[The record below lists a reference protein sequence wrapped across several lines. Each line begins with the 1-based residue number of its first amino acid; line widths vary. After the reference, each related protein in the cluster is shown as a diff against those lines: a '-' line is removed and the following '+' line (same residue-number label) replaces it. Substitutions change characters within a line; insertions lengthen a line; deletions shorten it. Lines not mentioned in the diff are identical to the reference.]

1 MENVLGLSDDEFLK
15 KNPEELSATEDS
27 QESTDTVT
35 TEGDIADDTI
45 SNESDNATGDNQE
58 IVEEDTPEEELDT
71 LPEDAQPEDTQVNTQ
86 PFSEDADSESIDA
99 NSNEEDTDTPE
110 DTPQETDSF
119 NYENAYNQITAPFKA
134 NGATMQ
140 VKSPEDIVRLMQMG
154 AGAQKQMAKLKPNLK
169 LIKMLE
175 NNNLLDE
182 RRLNNL
188 IDLSKN
194 DSKAIAKLVKDSGV
208 DPEEIDIENANTYQ
222 PNNYTVTDSE
232 YELDQILDSIKHTET
247 FDKTIDVLTSEWDD
261 KSKTFVS
268 ENPNV
273 IKVINDHMLN
283 GVYDKVNAVM
293 QQEKALGKLSGVTD
307 VDAYKQIIDML
318 ADNGELVD
326 GNQQEPVQSNVANN
340 VTDIG
345 DANSVKR
352 KQNRKAAA
360 PTKQTNT
367 GNKSKQDVNYL
378 TLSDDE
384 FMAKYAEL

>member
-1 MENVLGLSDDEFLK
+1 MDNVLGLSDDEFLK
-15 KNPEELSATEDS
+15 KNQEELSETEDS

-58 IVEEDTPEEELDT
+58 IVEEDTPEKELDT
-71 LPEDAQPEDTQVNTQ
+71 LPEDTQADAQPFTEDTN
-86 PFSEDADSESIDA
+86 SESIDA
-99 NSNEEDTDTPE
+99 DSNKKDTDTPE
-110 DTPQETDSF
+110 DTPQETDTF
-119 NYENAYNQITAPFKA
+119 NYENAYNQVTAPFKA

-208 DPEEIDIENANTYQ
+208 DPDDIDIENASTYQ

-232 YELDQILDSIKHTET
+232 YELDQVLDSIKHTDT
-247 FDKTIDVLTSEWDD
+247 FDKTIDLLTSEWDD

-283 GVYDKVNAVM
+283 GVYDKVNAIM
-293 QQEKALGKLSGVTD
+293 QQDKALGKLSGVSD

-318 ADNGELVD
+318 AKNGELID
-326 GNQQEPVQSNVANN
+326 GNQQEPVQSNV
-340 VTDIG
+340 TDIG
-345 DANSVKR
+345 DAGSVKR

-367 GNKSKQDVNYL
+367 SNNSKQDVSYL

-384 FMAKYAEL
+384 FMAKYA

>member
-1 MENVLGLSDDEFLK
+1 MDNVLGLSDDEFLK
-15 KNPEELSATEDS
+15 QNQGELSATEDS

-35 TEGDIADDTI
+35 PEGDIADDTI
-45 SNESDNATGDNQE
+45 SDESNNATGDNQE
-58 IVEEDTPEEELDT
+58 IVEEDTSKEELDT
-71 LPEDAQPEDTQVNTQ
+71 LPEDTQADAQPFVEDTN
-86 PFSEDADSESIDA
+86 SESIDA
-99 NSNEEDTDTPE
+99 DSNEKDTDTPE
-110 DTPQETDSF
+110 DTPQETDTF
-119 NYENAYNQITAPFKA
+119 NYENAYNQVTAPFKA

-208 DPEEIDIENANTYQ
+208 DPDDIDIENASTYQ

-232 YELDQILDSIKHTET
+232 YELDQVLDSIKHTDT
-247 FDKTIDVLTSEWDD
+247 FDKTIDLLTSEWDD

-273 IKVINDHMLN
+273 IRVINDHMLN
-283 GVYDKVNAVM
+283 GVYDKVNAIM
-293 QQEKALGKLSGVTD
+293 QQDKALGKLSGVSD

-318 ADNGELVD
+318 AKNGELID
-326 GNQQEPVQSNVANN
+326 GDQQAPVQSN

-345 DANSVKR
+345 DVDSVKR

-367 GNKSKQDVNYL
+367 SNNSKQDVSYL

-384 FMAKYAEL
+384 FIAKYA

>member
-1 MENVLGLSDDEFLK
+1 MDNVLGLSDDEFLK
-15 KNPEELSATEDS
+15 KNQEELSATEDS

-71 LPEDAQPEDTQVNTQ
+71 LSEDTQANAQ
-86 PFSEDADSESIDA
+86 PFVEDTNSESVDAD
-99 NSNEEDTDTPE
+99 SNEEDTDTPE
-110 DTPQETDSF
+110 DTPQETDTF
-119 NYENAYNQITAPFKA
+119 DYENAYNQVTAPFKA

-140 VKSPEDIVRLMQMG
+140 VTSPEDIVRLMQMG

-208 DPEEIDIENANTYQ
+208 DPDDIDIENASTYQ

-232 YELDQILDSIKHTET
+232 YELDQVLDSIKHTDT
-247 FDKTIDVLTSEWDD
+247 FDKTIDLLTSEWDD

-293 QQEKALGKLSGVTD
+293 QQDKALGKLSGVSD

-318 ADNGELVD
+318 AKNGELVD
-326 GNQQEPVQSNVANN
+326 GNQQVPVQSN

-345 DANSVKR
+345 DAGSVKR

-367 GNKSKQDVNYL
+367 SNNSKQDVSYL

-384 FMAKYAEL
+384 FMAKYA

>member
-35 TEGDIADDTI
+35 TEGDIANDTI
-45 SNESDNATGDNQE
+45 SDESDNATGDNQE
-58 IVEEDTPEEELDT
+58 IVEEDTPEEELDA
-71 LPEDAQPEDTQVNTQ
+71 LPEDTQPEETQANTQ
-86 PFSEDADSESIDA
+86 PFTEDADSESVDA
-99 NSNEEDTDTPE
+99 DSNEEDTDTPE

-119 NYENAYNQITAPFKA
+119 NYEDAYNQITAPFKA

-273 IKVINDHMLN
+273 IRVINDHMLN

-318 ADNGELVD
+318 AKNGELVD
-326 GNQQEPVQSNVANN
+326 GDQQAPVKSNVTN
-340 VTDIG
+340 IG

-367 GNKSKQDVNYL
+367 SNNSKQDVDFL
-378 TLSDDE
+378 ALSDDE
-384 FMAKYAEL
+384 FIAKYAEI

>member
-1 MENVLGLSDDEFLK
+1 MDNVLGLSDDEFLK
-15 KNPEELSATEDS
+15 KNQEELSETEDS

-35 TEGDIADDTI
+35 TEGDITNDTI

-58 IVEEDTPEEELDT
+58 IIGEDTPEKELNT
-71 LPEDAQPEDTQVNTQ
+71 LPEDTQADAQPFAEDTN
-86 PFSEDADSESIDA
+86 SESVDAD
-99 NSNEEDTDTPE
+99 SNEEDTDTPE
-110 DTPQETDSF
+110 DTSQETDTF
-119 NYENAYNQITAPFKA
+119 NYENAYNQVTAPFKA

-208 DPEEIDIENANTYQ
+208 DPDDIDIENASTYQ

-232 YELDQILDSIKHTET
+232 YELDQVLDSIKHTDT
-247 FDKTIDVLTSEWDD
+247 FDKTIDLLTSEWDD

-293 QQEKALGKLSGVTD
+293 QQDKALGKLSGVSD

-318 ADNGELVD
+318 AKNGELVD
-326 GNQQEPVQSNVANN
+326 GNQQVPVQSN

-345 DANSVKR
+345 DAGSVKR

-367 GNKSKQDVNYL
+367 SNNSKQDVSYL

-384 FMAKYAEL
+384 FMAKYG

>member
-1 MENVLGLSDDEFLK
+1 MDNVLGLSDDEFLK
-15 KNPEELSATEDS
+15 KNQEELSETEDS

-71 LPEDAQPEDTQVNTQ
+71 LSEDTQANAQ
-86 PFSEDADSESIDA
+86 PFVEDTNSESVDAD
-99 NSNEEDTDTPE
+99 SNEEDTDTPE
-110 DTPQETDSF
+110 DTPQETDTF
-119 NYENAYNQITAPFKA
+119 DYENAYNQVTAPFKA

-208 DPEEIDIENANTYQ
+208 DPDDIDIENASTYQ

-232 YELDQILDSIKHTET
+232 YELDQVLDSIKHTDT
-247 FDKTIDVLTSEWDD
+247 FDKTIDLLTSEWDD

-283 GVYDKVNAVM
+283 GVYDKVNAIM
-293 QQEKALGKLSGVTD
+293 QQDKALGKLSGVSD

-318 ADNGELVD
+318 AKNGELVD
-326 GNQQEPVQSNVANN
+326 GNQQVPVQSN

-345 DANSVKR
+345 DAGSVKR

-367 GNKSKQDVNYL
+367 SNNSKQDVSYL

-384 FMAKYAEL
+384 FMAKYG

>member
-15 KNPEELSATEDS
+15 QNQEELSATEDS

-35 TEGDIADDTI
+35 PEGDITDETI
-45 SNESDNATGDNQE
+45 SDESNNDTGDNQE
-58 IVEEDTPEEELDT
+58 IVEEDTSEEELDT
-71 LPEDAQPEDTQVNTQ
+71 LPEDTQADAQPFVEDTN
-86 PFSEDADSESIDA
+86 SESIDA
-99 NSNEEDTDTPE
+99 DSNKEDTDTPE
-110 DTPQETDSF
+110 DTPQETDTF
-119 NYENAYNQITAPFKA
+119 NYENAYNQVTAPFKA

-208 DPEEIDIENANTYQ
+208 DPDEIDIENAGTYQ

-232 YELDQILDSIKHTET
+232 YELDQVLDSIKHTDT
-247 FDKTIDVLTSEWDD
+247 FDKTIDLLTSEWDD

-283 GVYDKVNAVM
+283 GVYDKVNAIM
-293 QQEKALGKLSGVTD
+293 QQDKALGKLSGVSD

-318 ADNGELVD
+318 ASNGDLID
-326 GNQQEPVQSNVANN
+326 GNQQVPVQSN

-345 DANSVKR
+345 DVGSVKR

-367 GNKSKQDVNYL
+367 SNTSKQDVSYL

-384 FMAKYAEL
+384 FMAKYA

>member
-1 MENVLGLSDDEFLK
+1 MDNVLGLSDDEFLK
-15 KNPEELSATEDS
+15 KNQEELSATEDS

-58 IVEEDTPEEELDT
+58 IVEEDTPEKELDT
-71 LPEDAQPEDTQVNTQ
+71 LPEDTQADAQPFAEDTN
-86 PFSEDADSESIDA
+86 SESVDADSNKE
-99 NSNEEDTDTPE
+99 NTDTPE
-110 DTPQETDSF
+110 DTPQETDTF
-119 NYENAYNQITAPFKA
+119 DYENAYNQVTAPFKA

-208 DPEEIDIENANTYQ
+208 DPDDIDIENASTYQ

-232 YELDQILDSIKHTET
+232 YELDQVLDSIKHTDT
-247 FDKTIDVLTSEWDD
+247 FDKTIDLLTSEWDD

-293 QQEKALGKLSGVTD
+293 QQDKALGKLSGVSD

-318 ADNGELVD
+318 AKNGELVD
-326 GNQQEPVQSNVANN
+326 GNQQVPVQSN

-345 DANSVKR
+345 DAGSVKR

-367 GNKSKQDVNYL
+367 SNNSKQDVSYL

-384 FMAKYAEL
+384 FMAKYA

>member
-1 MENVLGLSDDEFLK
+1 MDNVLGLSDDEFLK
-15 KNPEELSATEDS
+15 KNQEELSATEDS

-58 IVEEDTPEEELDT
+58 IVEENTSKEELDT
-71 LPEDAQPEDTQVNTQ
+71 LPEETHADAQPFTEDTN
-86 PFSEDADSESIDA
+86 SESIDA
-99 NSNEEDTDTPE
+99 DSNEKDTDTPE
-110 DTPQETDSF
+110 DTPQETDTF
-119 NYENAYNQITAPFKA
+119 NYENAYNQVTAPFKA

-208 DPEEIDIENANTYQ
+208 DPDDIDIENASTYQ

-232 YELDQILDSIKHTET
+232 YELDQVLDSIKHTDT
-247 FDKTIDVLTSEWDD
+247 FDKTIDLLTSEWDD

-293 QQEKALGKLSGVTD
+293 QQDKALGKLSGVSD

-318 ADNGELVD
+318 AKNGELVD
-326 GNQQEPVQSNVANN
+326 GNQQEPVQSNV
-340 VTDIG
+340 TDIG
-345 DANSVKR
+345 DAGSVKR

-367 GNKSKQDVNYL
+367 SNNSKQDVSYL

-384 FMAKYAEL
+384 FMAKYG

>member
-1 MENVLGLSDDEFLK
+1 M
-15 KNPEELSATEDS
+15 
-27 QESTDTVT
+27 
-35 TEGDIADDTI
+35 
-45 SNESDNATGDNQE
+45 
-58 IVEEDTPEEELDT
+58 
-71 LPEDAQPEDTQVNTQ
+71 PEDTQPEETQANTQ
-86 PFSEDADSESIDA
+86 PFIEDADSESVDA
-99 NSNEEDTDTPE
+99 DSNEEDTDTPE

-119 NYENAYNQITAPFKA
+119 NYEDAYNQITAPFKA

-273 IKVINDHMLN
+273 IRVINDHMLN
-283 GVYDKVNAVM
+283 GVYDKVNAIM

-318 ADNGELVD
+318 AKNGELVD
-326 GNQQEPVQSNVANN
+326 GDQQAPVKSN

-367 GNKSKQDVNYL
+367 SNNSKQDVDFL
-378 TLSDDE
+378 ALSDDE
-384 FMAKYAEL
+384 FIAKYAEI

>member
-1 MENVLGLSDDEFLK
+1 MDNVLGLSDDEFLK
-15 KNPEELSATEDS
+15 QNQGELSATEDS

-35 TEGDIADDTI
+35 PEGDIADDTI
-45 SNESDNATGDNQE
+45 SDESNNATGDNQE
-58 IVEEDTPEEELDT
+58 IVEGDTSKEELDT
-71 LPEDAQPEDTQVNTQ
+71 LPEDTQADAQPFVEDTN
-86 PFSEDADSESIDA
+86 SESIDA
-99 NSNEEDTDTPE
+99 DSNKENTDTPE
-110 DTPQETDSF
+110 DTPQETDTF
-119 NYENAYNQITAPFKA
+119 NYEDAYNQVTAPFKA

-208 DPEEIDIENANTYQ
+208 DPDDIDIENASTYQ

-232 YELDQILDSIKHTET
+232 YELDQVLDSIKHTDT
-247 FDKTIDVLTSEWDD
+247 FDKTIDLLTSEWDD

-273 IKVINDHMLN
+273 IRVINDHMLN
-283 GVYDKVNAVM
+283 GVYDKVNAIM
-293 QQEKALGKLSGVTD
+293 QQDKALGKLSGVSD

-318 ADNGELVD
+318 AKNGELID
-326 GNQQEPVQSNVANN
+326 GDQQAPVQSN

-345 DANSVKR
+345 DVDSVKR

-367 GNKSKQDVNYL
+367 SNNSKQDVSYL

-384 FMAKYAEL
+384 FIAKYA

>member
-1 MENVLGLSDDEFLK
+1 MDNVLGLSDDEFLK
-15 KNPEELSATEDS
+15 KNQEELSETEDS

-58 IVEEDTPEEELDT
+58 IVEEDTPEKELDT
-71 LPEDAQPEDTQVNTQ
+71 LPEETQADAQPFVEDTN
-86 PFSEDADSESIDA
+86 SESIDA
-99 NSNEEDTDTPE
+99 DSNEKDTDTPE
-110 DTPQETDSF
+110 DTSQETDAF
-119 NYENAYNQITAPFKA
+119 NYEDAYNQVTAPFKA

-208 DPEEIDIENANTYQ
+208 DPDDIDIENASTYQ

-232 YELDQILDSIKHTET
+232 YELDQVLDSIKHTDT
-247 FDKTIDVLTSEWDD
+247 FDKTIDLLTSEWDD

-293 QQEKALGKLSGVTD
+293 QQDKALGKLSGVSD

-318 ADNGELVD
+318 AKNGELVD
-326 GNQQEPVQSNVANN
+326 GNQQVPVQSNI
-340 VTDIG
+340 TDIG
-345 DANSVKR
+345 DAGSVKR

-367 GNKSKQDVNYL
+367 SNNSKQDVSYL

-384 FMAKYAEL
+384 FMAKYA

>member
-1 MENVLGLSDDEFLK
+1 MDNVLGLSDDEFLK
-15 KNPEELSATEDS
+15 KNQEELSATEDS

-58 IVEEDTPEEELDT
+58 IVEEDTPEKELDT
-71 LPEDAQPEDTQVNTQ
+71 LPEDTQADAQPFTEDTN
-86 PFSEDADSESIDA
+86 SESIDA
-99 NSNEEDTDTPE
+99 DSNEKDTDTPE
-110 DTPQETDSF
+110 DTPQETDTF
-119 NYENAYNQITAPFKA
+119 NYENAYNQVTAPFKA

-208 DPEEIDIENANTYQ
+208 DPDDIDIENASTYQ

-232 YELDQILDSIKHTET
+232 YELDQVLDSIKHTDT
-247 FDKTIDVLTSEWDD
+247 FDKTIDLLTSEWDD

-283 GVYDKVNAVM
+283 GVYDKVNAIM
-293 QQEKALGKLSGVTD
+293 QQDKALGKLSGVSD

-318 ADNGELVD
+318 AKNGELID
-326 GNQQEPVQSNVANN
+326 GNQQEPVQSNV
-340 VTDIG
+340 TDIG
-345 DANSVKR
+345 DAGSVKR

-367 GNKSKQDVNYL
+367 SNNSKQDVSYL

-384 FMAKYAEL
+384 FMAKYAS

>member
-1 MENVLGLSDDEFLK
+1 MDNVLGLSDDEFLK
-15 KNPEELSATEDS
+15 KNQEELSATEDS

-35 TEGDIADDTI
+35 TEGDIADNTI

-58 IVEEDTPEEELDT
+58 IVEGDTPEKELDT
-71 LPEDAQPEDTQVNTQ
+71 LPEDTQADVQPFTEDTN
-86 PFSEDADSESIDA
+86 SESVDADS
-99 NSNEEDTDTPE
+99 NEENTDTPE
-110 DTPQETDSF
+110 DTPQETDTF
-119 NYENAYNQITAPFKA
+119 DYENAYNQVTAPFKA

-208 DPEEIDIENANTYQ
+208 DPDDIDIENASTYQ

-232 YELDQILDSIKHTET
+232 YELDQVLDSIKHTDT
-247 FDKTIDVLTSEWDD
+247 FDKTIDLLTSEWDD

-293 QQEKALGKLSGVTD
+293 QQDKALGKLSGVSD

-318 ADNGELVD
+318 AKNGELVD
-326 GNQQEPVQSNVANN
+326 GNQQEPVQSNV
-340 VTDIG
+340 TDIG
-345 DANSVKR
+345 DAGSAKR

-367 GNKSKQDVNYL
+367 SNNSKQDVSYL

-384 FMAKYAEL
+384 FMAKYA

>member
-35 TEGDIADDTI
+35 TEGDIANDTI
-45 SNESDNATGDNQE
+45 SDESDNATGDNQE
-58 IVEEDTPEEELDT
+58 IVEEDTPEEELDA
-71 LPEDAQPEDTQVNTQ
+71 LPEDTQPEETQANTQ
-86 PFSEDADSESIDA
+86 PFTEDADSESVDA
-99 NSNEEDTDTPE
+99 DSNEEDTDTPE

-119 NYENAYNQITAPFKA
+119 NYEDAYNQITAPFKA

-232 YELDQILDSIKHTET
+232 YELDQVLDSIKHTET

-273 IKVINDHMLN
+273 IRVINDHMLN

-318 ADNGELVD
+318 AKNGELVD
-326 GNQQEPVQSNVANN
+326 GDQQAPVKSNVTN
-340 VTDIG
+340 IG
-345 DANSVKR
+345 DANSIKR

-367 GNKSKQDVNYL
+367 SNNSNQDVDFL
-378 TLSDDE
+378 ALSDDE
-384 FMAKYAEL
+384 FMAKYAEI

>member
-1 MENVLGLSDDEFLK
+1 MDNVLGLSDDEFLK
-15 KNPEELSATEDS
+15 KNQEELSATEDS

-58 IVEEDTPEEELDT
+58 IVEENTSKEELDT
-71 LPEDAQPEDTQVNTQ
+71 LPEETQADAQPFTEDTN
-86 PFSEDADSESIDA
+86 SESIDA
-99 NSNEEDTDTPE
+99 DNNKKDTDTPE
-110 DTPQETDSF
+110 DTPQETDTF
-119 NYENAYNQITAPFKA
+119 NYENAYNQVTAPFKA

-208 DPEEIDIENANTYQ
+208 DPDDIDIENASTYQ

-232 YELDQILDSIKHTET
+232 YELDQVLDSIKHTDT
-247 FDKTIDVLTSEWDD
+247 FDKTIDLLTSEWDD

-293 QQEKALGKLSGVTD
+293 QQDKALGKLSGVSD

-318 ADNGELVD
+318 AKNGELVD
-326 GNQQEPVQSNVANN
+326 GNQQVPVQSN

-345 DANSVKR
+345 DAGSVKR

-367 GNKSKQDVNYL
+367 SNNSKQDVSYL

-384 FMAKYAEL
+384 FMAKYA

>member
-1 MENVLGLSDDEFLK
+1 MDNVLGLSDDEFLK
-15 KNPEELSATEDS
+15 KNSEELSATEDS
-27 QESTDTVT
+27 QESADTVT
-35 TEGDIADDTI
+35 TEGDIANDTV
-45 SNESDNATGDNQE
+45 SNESDNATGDTQE
-58 IVEEDTPEEELDT
+58 IVEEDTSEEELDT
-71 LPEDAQPEDTQVNTQ
+71 LPEDTQADAQPFAEDTN
-86 PFSEDADSESIDA
+86 SESVDADS
-99 NSNEEDTDTPE
+99 NEKNTDTPE
-110 DTPQETDSF
+110 DTPQETDTF
-119 NYENAYNQITAPFKA
+119 NYEDAYNQVTAPFKA

-208 DPEEIDIENANTYQ
+208 DPDDIDIENASTYQ

-232 YELDQILDSIKHTET
+232 YELDQVLDSIKHTDT
-247 FDKTIDVLTSEWDD
+247 FDKTIDLLTSEWDD

-293 QQEKALGKLSGVTD
+293 QQDKALGKLAGVSD

-318 ADNGELVD
+318 AKNGELVD
-326 GNQQEPVQSNVANN
+326 GNQQAPVPSN

-345 DANSVKR
+345 DVGSAKR

-367 GNKSKQDVNYL
+367 SNSSKQDVSYL

-384 FMAKYAEL
+384 FMAKYA

>member
-1 MENVLGLSDDEFLK
+1 MDNVLSLSDDEFLK
-15 KNPEELSATEDS
+15 KNQEELSATEDS

-58 IVEEDTPEEELDT
+58 IVEEDTPEKELDT
-71 LPEDAQPEDTQVNTQ
+71 LPEDTQADAQPFAEDTD
-86 PFSEDADSESIDA
+86 SESVDADS
-99 NSNEEDTDTPE
+99 NEKDTDTPE
-110 DTPQETDSF
+110 DTPQETDTF
-119 NYENAYNQITAPFKA
+119 DYENAYNQVTAPFKA

-208 DPEEIDIENANTYQ
+208 DPDDIDIENASTYQ

-232 YELDQILDSIKHTET
+232 YELDQVLDSIKHTDT
-247 FDKTIDVLTSEWDD
+247 FDKTIDLLTSEWDD

-293 QQEKALGKLSGVTD
+293 QQEKALGKLSGVSD

-318 ADNGELVD
+318 AKNGELVD
-326 GNQQEPVQSNVANN
+326 GNQQVPVQSN

-345 DANSVKR
+345 DAGSVKR

-367 GNKSKQDVNYL
+367 SNNSKQDVNFL

-384 FMAKYAEL
+384 FMAKYA

>member
-1 MENVLGLSDDEFLK
+1 MDNVLGLSDDEFLK
-15 KNPEELSATEDS
+15 KNQEELSATEDS

-35 TEGDIADDTI
+35 TEGDIADNTI

-58 IVEEDTPEEELDT
+58 IVEEDTPEKELDT
-71 LPEDAQPEDTQVNTQ
+71 LPEDTQADAQPFAEDTN
-86 PFSEDADSESIDA
+86 SESIDA
-99 NSNEEDTDTPE
+99 DSNEKDTDTPE
-110 DTPQETDSF
+110 DTPQETDTF
-119 NYENAYNQITAPFKA
+119 NYEDAYNQVTAPFKA

-208 DPEEIDIENANTYQ
+208 DPDDIDIENASTYQ

-232 YELDQILDSIKHTET
+232 YELDQVLDSIKHTDT
-247 FDKTIDVLTSEWDD
+247 FDKTIDLLTSEWDD

-283 GVYDKVNAVM
+283 GVYDKVNAIM
-293 QQEKALGKLSGVTD
+293 QQDKALGKLSGVSD

-318 ADNGELVD
+318 AKNGELID
-326 GNQQEPVQSNVANN
+326 GNQQAPVQSNI
-340 VTDIG
+340 TDIG
-345 DANSVKR
+345 DAGSVKR

-367 GNKSKQDVNYL
+367 SNNSKQDVSYL

-384 FMAKYAEL
+384 FMAKYA

>member
-1 MENVLGLSDDEFLK
+1 MDNVLGLSDDEFLK
-15 KNPEELSATEDS
+15 KNQEELSATEDS

-35 TEGDIADDTI
+35 TEGDIANDTI
-45 SNESDNATGDNQE
+45 SNESDNATDDNQE
-58 IVEEDTPEEELDT
+58 IAEKDTSEEELDT
-71 LPEDAQPEDTQVNTQ
+71 LPEDAQPGDTQADVQPFAEDTN
-86 PFSEDADSESIDA
+86 SESVDADS
-99 NSNEEDTDTPE
+99 NEENTDTPE
-110 DTPQETDSF
+110 DTPQETDTF
-119 NYENAYNQITAPFKA
+119 DYENAYNQVTAPFKA

-208 DPEEIDIENANTYQ
+208 DPDDIDIENASTYQ

-232 YELDQILDSIKHTET
+232 YELDQVLDSIKHTDT
-247 FDKTIDVLTSEWDD
+247 FDKTIDLLTSEWDD

-283 GVYDKVNAVM
+283 GVYDKVNAIM

-318 ADNGELVD
+318 AKNGELVD
-326 GNQQEPVQSNVANN
+326 RDQQVPVQSN

-345 DANSVKR
+345 DAGSVKR

-367 GNKSKQDVNYL
+367 SNNSKQDVSYL

-384 FMAKYAEL
+384 FMAKYG

>member
-1 MENVLGLSDDEFLK
+1 MDNVLGLSDDEFLK
-15 KNPEELSATEDS
+15 KNQEELSATEDS

-58 IVEEDTPEEELDT
+58 IVEEDTPEKELDT
-71 LPEDAQPEDTQVNTQ
+71 LPENTQADAQPFAEDTN
-86 PFSEDADSESIDA
+86 SESVDADS
-99 NSNEEDTDTPE
+99 NKEDTDTPE
-110 DTPQETDSF
+110 DTPQETDTF
-119 NYENAYNQITAPFKA
+119 DYENAYNQVTAPFKA

-208 DPEEIDIENANTYQ
+208 DPDDIDIENASTYQ

-232 YELDQILDSIKHTET
+232 YELDQVLDSIKHTDT
-247 FDKTIDVLTSEWDD
+247 FDKTIDLLTSEWDD

-283 GVYDKVNAVM
+283 GVYDKVNAIM
-293 QQEKALGKLSGVTD
+293 QQDKALGKLSGVSD

-318 ADNGELVD
+318 AKNGELVD
-326 GNQQEPVQSNVANN
+326 GNQQVPVQSN

-345 DANSVKR
+345 DAGSVKR

-367 GNKSKQDVNYL
+367 SNNSKQDVSYL

-384 FMAKYAEL
+384 FMAKYA

>member
-1 MENVLGLSDDEFLK
+1 MDNVLGLSDDEFLQK
-15 KNPEELSATEDS
+15 SQKELSATEDS

-35 TEGDIADDTI
+35 TEGDIADNTI
-45 SNESDNATGDNQE
+45 SNESDNATGDTQE

-71 LPEDAQPEDTQVNTQ
+71 LPEDTQADAQPFAEDTN
-86 PFSEDADSESIDA
+86 SESVDADS
-99 NSNEEDTDTPE
+99 NEKNTDTPE
-110 DTPQETDSF
+110 DTPQETDTF
-119 NYENAYNQITAPFKA
+119 NYEDAYNQVTAPFKA

-208 DPEEIDIENANTYQ
+208 DPDDIDIENASTYQ

-232 YELDQILDSIKHTET
+232 YELDQVLDSIKHTDT
-247 FDKTIDVLTSEWDD
+247 FDKTIDLLTSEWDD

-293 QQEKALGKLSGVTD
+293 QQDKALGKLAGVSD

-318 ADNGELVD
+318 AKNGELVD
-326 GNQQEPVQSNVANN
+326 GNQQAPVQSN

-345 DANSVKR
+345 DVDSAKR

-367 GNKSKQDVNYL
+367 SNNSKQDVSYL

-384 FMAKYAEL
+384 FMAKYA

>member
-1 MENVLGLSDDEFLK
+1 MDNVLGLSDDEFLK
-15 KNPEELSATEDS
+15 KNQEELSATEDS

-58 IVEEDTPEEELDT
+58 IVEEDTPEKELDT
-71 LPEDAQPEDTQVNTQ
+71 LPENTQADAQPFAEDTN
-86 PFSEDADSESIDA
+86 SESVDADS
-99 NSNEEDTDTPE
+99 NKEDTDTPE
-110 DTPQETDSF
+110 DTPQETDTF
-119 NYENAYNQITAPFKA
+119 DYENAYNQVTAPFKA

-208 DPEEIDIENANTYQ
+208 DPDDIDIENASTYQ

-232 YELDQILDSIKHTET
+232 YELDQVLDSIKHTDT
-247 FDKTIDVLTSEWDD
+247 FDKTIDLLTSEWDD

-293 QQEKALGKLSGVTD
+293 QQDKALGKLSGVSD

-318 ADNGELVD
+318 AKNGELVD
-326 GNQQEPVQSNVANN
+326 GNQQVPVQSN

-345 DANSVKR
+345 DAGSVKR

-367 GNKSKQDVNYL
+367 SNNSKQDVSYL

-384 FMAKYAEL
+384 FMAKYA

>member
-1 MENVLGLSDDEFLK
+1 MDNVLGLSDDEFLK
-15 KNPEELSATEDS
+15 KNQEELSETEDS

-58 IVEEDTPEEELDT
+58 IVEEDTPEEELNT
-71 LPEDAQPEDTQVNTQ
+71 LPEDTQADAQPFTEDTS
-86 PFSEDADSESIDA
+86 SESVDADS
-99 NSNEEDTDTPE
+99 NKEDTDTPE
-110 DTPQETDSF
+110 DTPQETDTF
-119 NYENAYNQITAPFKA
+119 NYENAYNQVTAPFKA

-208 DPEEIDIENANTYQ
+208 DPDDIDIENASTYQ

-232 YELDQILDSIKHTET
+232 YELDQVLDSIKHTDT
-247 FDKTIDVLTSEWDD
+247 FDKTIDLLTSEWDD

-293 QQEKALGKLSGVTD
+293 QQDKALGKLSGVSD

-318 ADNGELVD
+318 AKNGELID
-326 GNQQEPVQSNVANN
+326 GDQQAPVQSN

-345 DANSVKR
+345 DAGLVKR

-367 GNKSKQDVNYL
+367 SSNSKQDVSYL

-384 FMAKYAEL
+384 FMAKYA

>member
-1 MENVLGLSDDEFLK
+1 MDNVLGLSDDEFLK
-15 KNPEELSATEDS
+15 KNQEELSATEDS

-71 LPEDAQPEDTQVNTQ
+71 LSEDTQANAQ
-86 PFSEDADSESIDA
+86 PFVEDTNSESVDADS
-99 NSNEEDTDTPE
+99 NKEDTDTPE
-110 DTPQETDSF
+110 DTPQETDTF
-119 NYENAYNQITAPFKA
+119 NYENAYNQVTAPFKA

-208 DPEEIDIENANTYQ
+208 DPDDIDIENASTYQ

-232 YELDQILDSIKHTET
+232 YELDQVLDSIKHTDT
-247 FDKTIDVLTSEWDD
+247 FDKTIDLLTSEWDD

-283 GVYDKVNAVM
+283 GVYDKVNAIM
-293 QQEKALGKLSGVTD
+293 QQDKALGKLSGVSD

-318 ADNGELVD
+318 AKNGELID
-326 GNQQEPVQSNVANN
+326 GNQQEPVQSNI
-340 VTDIG
+340 TDIG
-345 DANSVKR
+345 DAGSVKR

-367 GNKSKQDVNYL
+367 SNNSKQDVSYL

-384 FMAKYAEL
+384 FMAKYA

>member
-1 MENVLGLSDDEFLK
+1 MDNVLGLSDDEFLK
-15 KNPEELSATEDS
+15 KNQEELSATEDS

-71 LPEDAQPEDTQVNTQ
+71 LSEDTQANAQ
-86 PFSEDADSESIDA
+86 PFVEDTNSESVDAD
-99 NSNEEDTDTPE
+99 SNEEDTDTPE
-110 DTPQETDSF
+110 DTPQETDTF
-119 NYENAYNQITAPFKA
+119 NYENAYNQVTAPFKA

-208 DPEEIDIENANTYQ
+208 DPDDIDIENASTYQ

-232 YELDQILDSIKHTET
+232 YELDQVLDSIKHTDT
-247 FDKTIDVLTSEWDD
+247 FDKTIDLLTSEWDD

-283 GVYDKVNAVM
+283 GVYDKVNAIM
-293 QQEKALGKLSGVTD
+293 QQDKALGKLSGVSD

-318 ADNGELVD
+318 AKNGELVD
-326 GNQQEPVQSNVANN
+326 GNQQVPVQSN

-345 DANSVKR
+345 DAGSVKR

-367 GNKSKQDVNYL
+367 SNNSKQDVSYL

-384 FMAKYAEL
+384 FMAKYA

>member
-1 MENVLGLSDDEFLK
+1 MDNVLGLSDDEFLK
-15 KNPEELSATEDS
+15 KNQEELSETEDS

-58 IVEEDTPEEELDT
+58 IVEEDTPEKELDT
-71 LPEDAQPEDTQVNTQ
+71 LPEDTQADAQPFTEDTN
-86 PFSEDADSESIDA
+86 SESIDA
-99 NSNEEDTDTPE
+99 DSNKKDTDTPE
-110 DTPQETDSF
+110 DTPQETDTF
-119 NYENAYNQITAPFKA
+119 NYENAYNQVTAPFKA

-208 DPEEIDIENANTYQ
+208 DPDDIDIENASTYQ

-232 YELDQILDSIKHTET
+232 YELDQVLDSIKHTDT
-247 FDKTIDVLTSEWDD
+247 FDKTIDLLTSEWDD

-293 QQEKALGKLSGVTD
+293 QQDKALGKLSGVSD

-318 ADNGELVD
+318 AKNGELVD
-326 GNQQEPVQSNVANN
+326 GNQQVPVQSNI
-340 VTDIG
+340 TDIG
-345 DANSVKR
+345 DAGSVKR

-367 GNKSKQDVNYL
+367 SNNSKQDVSYL

-384 FMAKYAEL
+384 FMAKYA

>member
-1 MENVLGLSDDEFLK
+1 MDNVLGLSDDEFLK
-15 KNPEELSATEDS
+15 QNQEELSATEDS

-35 TEGDIADDTI
+35 PEGNITNETVSDE
-45 SNESDNATGDNQE
+45 SNNATGDNQE
-58 IVEEDTPEEELDT
+58 IVEEDTSKEELDT
-71 LPEDAQPEDTQVNTQ
+71 LPEDTQADAQPFNEDTN
-86 PFSEDADSESIDA
+86 SESVDADSNKE
-99 NSNEEDTDTPE
+99 NTDTPE
-110 DTPQETDSF
+110 DNPQETDTF
-119 NYENAYNQITAPFKA
+119 NYEDAYNQVTAPFKA

-208 DPEEIDIENANTYQ
+208 DPDDIDIENASTYQ

-232 YELDQILDSIKHTET
+232 YELDQVLDSIKHTDT
-247 FDKTIDVLTSEWDD
+247 FDKTIDLLTSEWDD

-283 GVYDKVNAVM
+283 GVYDKVNAIM
-293 QQEKALGKLSGVTD
+293 QQDKALGKLSGVSD

-318 ADNGELVD
+318 ASNGDLID
-326 GNQQEPVQSNVANN
+326 GNQQVPVQSN

-345 DANSVKR
+345 DVGSVKR

-367 GNKSKQDVNYL
+367 SNTSKQDVSYL

-384 FMAKYAEL
+384 FMAKYA

>member
-35 TEGDIADDTI
+35 TEGDIANDTI
-45 SNESDNATGDNQE
+45 SDESDNATGDNQE
-58 IVEEDTPEEELDT
+58 IVEEDTPEEELDA
-71 LPEDAQPEDTQVNTQ
+71 LPEDTQPEETQANTQ
-86 PFSEDADSESIDA
+86 PFTEDADSESVDA
-99 NSNEEDTDTPE
+99 DSNEEDTDTPE

-119 NYENAYNQITAPFKA
+119 NYEDAYNQITAPFKA

-318 ADNGELVD
+318 AKNGELVD
-326 GNQQEPVQSNVANN
+326 GDQQAPVKSNVTN
-340 VTDIG
+340 IG

-367 GNKSKQDVNYL
+367 SNNSNQDVDFL
-378 TLSDDE
+378 ALSDDE
-384 FMAKYAEL
+384 FMAKYAEI

>member
-1 MENVLGLSDDEFLK
+1 MDNVLGLSDDEFLK
-15 KNPEELSATEDS
+15 KNQEELSATEDS

-58 IVEEDTPEEELDT
+58 IVEEDTSKEELDT
-71 LPEDAQPEDTQVNTQ
+71 LPEETQADAQPFAEDTN
-86 PFSEDADSESIDA
+86 SESIDA
-99 NSNEEDTDTPE
+99 DSNEKDTDTPE
-110 DTPQETDSF
+110 DTPQETDTF
-119 NYENAYNQITAPFKA
+119 NYEDAYNQVTAPFKA

-208 DPEEIDIENANTYQ
+208 DPDDIDIENASTYQ

-232 YELDQILDSIKHTET
+232 YELDQVLDSIKHTDT
-247 FDKTIDVLTSEWDD
+247 FDKTIDLLTSEWDD

-293 QQEKALGKLSGVTD
+293 QQDKALGKLSGVSD

-318 ADNGELVD
+318 AKNGELID
-326 GNQQEPVQSNVANN
+326 GNQQEPVQSNI
-340 VTDIG
+340 TDIG
-345 DANSVKR
+345 DAGSVKR

-367 GNKSKQDVNYL
+367 SNNSKQDVSYL

-384 FMAKYAEL
+384 FMAKYA

>member
-1 MENVLGLSDDEFLK
+1 MDNVLGLSDDEFLK
-15 KNPEELSATEDS
+15 KNQEELSATEDS

-45 SNESDNATGDNQE
+45 SNESNNATGDNQE
-58 IVEEDTPEEELDT
+58 IVEEDTSKEELDT
-71 LPEDAQPEDTQVNTQ
+71 LPKETQADAQPFTEDTN
-86 PFSEDADSESIDA
+86 SESIDA
-99 NSNEEDTDTPE
+99 DSNEKNTDTPE
-110 DTPQETDSF
+110 DTPQETDTF
-119 NYENAYNQITAPFKA
+119 DYENAYNQVTAPFKA

-208 DPEEIDIENANTYQ
+208 DPDDIDIENASTYQ

-232 YELDQILDSIKHTET
+232 YELDQVLDSIKHTDT
-247 FDKTIDVLTSEWDD
+247 FDKTIDLLTSEWDD

-283 GVYDKVNAVM
+283 GVYDKVNAIM
-293 QQEKALGKLSGVTD
+293 QQDKALGKLSGVSD

-318 ADNGELVD
+318 AKNGELID
-326 GNQQEPVQSNVANN
+326 GNQQEPVQSNI
-340 VTDIG
+340 TDIG
-345 DANSVKR
+345 DAGSVKR

-367 GNKSKQDVNYL
+367 SNNSKQDVSYL

-384 FMAKYAEL
+384 FMAKYA

>member
-1 MENVLGLSDDEFLK
+1 MDNVLGLSDDEFLK
-15 KNPEELSATEDS
+15 KNQEELSATEDS

-58 IVEEDTPEEELDT
+58 IVEENTSKEELDT
-71 LPEDAQPEDTQVNTQ
+71 LPEETQADAQPFTEDTN
-86 PFSEDADSESIDA
+86 SESVDADS
-99 NSNEEDTDTPE
+99 NKEDTDTPE
-110 DTPQETDSF
+110 DTPQETDTF
-119 NYENAYNQITAPFKA
+119 DYENAYNQVTAPFKA

-208 DPEEIDIENANTYQ
+208 DPDDIDIENASTYQ

-232 YELDQILDSIKHTET
+232 YELDQVLDSIKHTDT
-247 FDKTIDVLTSEWDD
+247 FDKTIDLLTSEWDD

-293 QQEKALGKLSGVTD
+293 QQDKALGKLSGVSD

-318 ADNGELVD
+318 AKNGELVD
-326 GNQQEPVQSNVANN
+326 GNQQAPVQSN

-345 DANSVKR
+345 DAGSVKR

-367 GNKSKQDVNYL
+367 SNNSKQDVSYL

-384 FMAKYAEL
+384 FMAKYG

>member
-1 MENVLGLSDDEFLK
+1 MDNVLGLSDDEFLK
-15 KNPEELSATEDS
+15 QNQEELSATEDS

-35 TEGDIADDTI
+35 PEGNITNETVSDE
-45 SNESDNATGDNQE
+45 SNNATGDNQE
-58 IVEEDTPEEELDT
+58 IVEEDTSKEELDT
-71 LPEDAQPEDTQVNTQ
+71 LPEDTQADAQPFNEDTN
-86 PFSEDADSESIDA
+86 SESVDADSNKE
-99 NSNEEDTDTPE
+99 NTDTPE
-110 DTPQETDSF
+110 DKPQETDTF
-119 NYENAYNQITAPFKA
+119 NYEDAYNQVTAPFKA

-140 VKSPEDIVRLMQMG
+140 VNSPEDIVRLMQMG

-208 DPEEIDIENANTYQ
+208 DPDDIDIENASNYQ

-232 YELDQILDSIKHTET
+232 YELDQVLDSIKQTDT
-247 FDKTIDVLTSEWDD
+247 FDKTIDLLTSEWDD

-283 GVYDKVNAVM
+283 GVYDRVNAIM
-293 QQEKALGKLSGVTD
+293 QQDKALGKLTGVSD
-307 VDAYKQIIDML
+307 VDAYKQIVDML
-318 ADNGELVD
+318 ASNGELID
-326 GNQQEPVQSNVANN
+326 GNQQVPVQSNVESIED
-340 VTDIG
+340 VD
-345 DANSVKR
+345 SVKR

-367 GNKSKQDVNYL
+367 SNTSKQDVSYL

-384 FMAKYAEL
+384 FIAKYA

>member
-1 MENVLGLSDDEFLK
+1 MDNVLGLSDDEFLK
-15 KNPEELSATEDS
+15 QNQGELSATEDS

-35 TEGDIADDTI
+35 PEGDIADDTI
-45 SNESDNATGDNQE
+45 SDESNNATGDNQE
-58 IVEEDTPEEELDT
+58 IVEEDTSEEELDT
-71 LPEDAQPEDTQVNTQ
+71 LPEDTQADAQPFVEDTN
-86 PFSEDADSESIDA
+86 SESIDA
-99 NSNEEDTDTPE
+99 DSNEKNTDTPE
-110 DTPQETDSF
+110 DTPQETDTF
-119 NYENAYNQITAPFKA
+119 NYENAYNQVTAPFKA

-208 DPEEIDIENANTYQ
+208 DPDDIDIENASTYQ

-232 YELDQILDSIKHTET
+232 YELDQVLDSIKHTDT
-247 FDKTIDVLTSEWDD
+247 FDKTIDLLTSEWDD

-273 IKVINDHMLN
+273 IRVINDHMLN
-283 GVYDKVNAVM
+283 GVYDKVNAIM
-293 QQEKALGKLSGVTD
+293 QQDKALGKLSGVSD

-318 ADNGELVD
+318 AKNGELID
-326 GNQQEPVQSNVANN
+326 GDQQEPVQSNI
-340 VTDIG
+340 TDIG
-345 DANSVKR
+345 DVDSVKR

-367 GNKSKQDVNYL
+367 SNNSKQDVSYL

-384 FMAKYAEL
+384 FIAKYA

>member
-1 MENVLGLSDDEFLK
+1 MDNVLGLSDDEFLK
-15 KNPEELSATEDS
+15 KNQEELSETEDS

-58 IVEEDTPEEELDT
+58 IVEENTSKEELDT
-71 LPEDAQPEDTQVNTQ
+71 LPEETQADAQPFTEDTN
-86 PFSEDADSESIDA
+86 SESIDA
-99 NSNEEDTDTPE
+99 DSNEKDTDTPE
-110 DTPQETDSF
+110 DTPQETDTF
-119 NYENAYNQITAPFKA
+119 NYEDAYNQVTAPFKA

-208 DPEEIDIENANTYQ
+208 DPDDIDIENASTYQ

-232 YELDQILDSIKHTET
+232 YELDQVLDSIKHTDT
-247 FDKTIDVLTSEWDD
+247 FDKTIDLLTSEWDD

-293 QQEKALGKLSGVTD
+293 QQDKALGKLSGVSD

-318 ADNGELVD
+318 AKNGELID
-326 GNQQEPVQSNVANN
+326 GNQQEPVQSNI
-340 VTDIG
+340 TDIG
-345 DANSVKR
+345 DAGSAKR

-367 GNKSKQDVNYL
+367 SNTSKQDVSYL

-384 FMAKYAEL
+384 FMAKYA

>member
-1 MENVLGLSDDEFLK
+1 MDNVLGLSDDEFLK
-15 KNPEELSATEDS
+15 KNQEELSETEDS

-58 IVEEDTPEEELDT
+58 IVEEDTPEKELDT
-71 LPEDAQPEDTQVNTQ
+71 LPEDTQADAQPFAEDTN
-86 PFSEDADSESIDA
+86 SESVDADS
-99 NSNEEDTDTPE
+99 NKEDTDTPE
-110 DTPQETDSF
+110 DTPQETDTF
-119 NYENAYNQITAPFKA
+119 DYENAYNQVTAPFKA

-208 DPEEIDIENANTYQ
+208 DPDDIDIENASTYQ

-232 YELDQILDSIKHTET
+232 YELDQVLDSIKHTDT
-247 FDKTIDVLTSEWDD
+247 FDKTIDLLTSEWDD

-293 QQEKALGKLSGVTD
+293 QQDKALGKLSGVSD

-318 ADNGELVD
+318 AKNGELVD
-326 GNQQEPVQSNVANN
+326 GNQQVPVQSN

-345 DANSVKR
+345 DAGSVKR

-367 GNKSKQDVNYL
+367 SNNSKQDVSYL

-384 FMAKYAEL
+384 FMAKYA

>member
-1 MENVLGLSDDEFLK
+1 MDNVLGLSDDEFLQK
-15 KNPEELSATEDS
+15 SQKELSATEDS

-35 TEGDIADDTI
+35 TEGDIADNTI
-45 SNESDNATGDNQE
+45 SNESDNATGDTQE

-71 LPEDAQPEDTQVNTQ
+71 LPEDTQADAQPFAEDTN
-86 PFSEDADSESIDA
+86 SESVDADS
-99 NSNEEDTDTPE
+99 NEKNTDTPE
-110 DTPQETDSF
+110 DTPQETDTF
-119 NYENAYNQITAPFKA
+119 NYEDAYNQVTAPFKA

-208 DPEEIDIENANTYQ
+208 DPDDIDIENASTYQ

-232 YELDQILDSIKHTET
+232 YELDQVLDSIKHTDT
-247 FDKTIDVLTSEWDD
+247 FDKTIDLLTSEWDD

-293 QQEKALGKLSGVTD
+293 QQDKALGKLAGVSD

-318 ADNGELVD
+318 AKNAELVD
-326 GNQQEPVQSNVANN
+326 GNQQAPVQSN

-345 DANSVKR
+345 DVDSAKR

-367 GNKSKQDVNYL
+367 SNNSKQDVSYL

-384 FMAKYAEL
+384 FMAKYA

>member
-1 MENVLGLSDDEFLK
+1 MDNVLGLSDDEFLK
-15 KNPEELSATEDS
+15 KNQEELSETEDS

-71 LPEDAQPEDTQVNTQ
+71 LSEDTQANAQ
-86 PFSEDADSESIDA
+86 PFVEDTNSESVDAD
-99 NSNEEDTDTPE
+99 SNEEDTDTPE
-110 DTPQETDSF
+110 DTPQETDTF
-119 NYENAYNQITAPFKA
+119 DYENAYNQVTAPFKA

-140 VKSPEDIVRLMQMG
+140 VTSPEDIVRLMQMG

-208 DPEEIDIENANTYQ
+208 DPDDIDIENASTYQ

-232 YELDQILDSIKHTET
+232 YELDQVLDSIKHTDT
-247 FDKTIDVLTSEWDD
+247 FDKTIDLLTSEWDD

-293 QQEKALGKLSGVTD
+293 QQDKALGKLSGVSD

-318 ADNGELVD
+318 AKNGELVD
-326 GNQQEPVQSNVANN
+326 GNQQVPVQSN

-345 DANSVKR
+345 DAGSVKR

-367 GNKSKQDVNYL
+367 SNNSKQDVSYL

-384 FMAKYAEL
+384 FMAKYA

>member
-1 MENVLGLSDDEFLK
+1 MDNVLGLSDDEFLK
-15 KNPEELSATEDS
+15 KNQEELSATEDS

-45 SNESDNATGDNQE
+45 SNESNNATGDNQE
-58 IVEEDTPEEELDT
+58 IVEEDTSKEELDT
-71 LPEDAQPEDTQVNTQ
+71 LPEETQADAQPFTEDTN
-86 PFSEDADSESIDA
+86 SESIDA
-99 NSNEEDTDTPE
+99 DSNEKNTDTPE
-110 DTPQETDSF
+110 DTPQETDTF
-119 NYENAYNQITAPFKA
+119 DYENAYNQVTAPFKA

-208 DPEEIDIENANTYQ
+208 DPDDIDIENASTYQ

-232 YELDQILDSIKHTET
+232 YELDQVLDSIKHTDT
-247 FDKTIDVLTSEWDD
+247 FDKTIDLLTSEWDD

-283 GVYDKVNAVM
+283 GVYDKVNAIM
-293 QQEKALGKLSGVTD
+293 QQDKALGKLSGVSD

-318 ADNGELVD
+318 AKNGELID
-326 GNQQEPVQSNVANN
+326 GNQQEPVQSNI
-340 VTDIG
+340 TDIG
-345 DANSVKR
+345 DAGSVKR

-367 GNKSKQDVNYL
+367 SNNSKQDVSYL

-384 FMAKYAEL
+384 FMAKYA

>member
-1 MENVLGLSDDEFLK
+1 MDNVLSLSDDEFLK
-15 KNPEELSATEDS
+15 KNQEELSETEDS

-58 IVEEDTPEEELDT
+58 IVEEDTPEKELDT
-71 LPEDAQPEDTQVNTQ
+71 LPEDTQADAQPFAEDTN
-86 PFSEDADSESIDA
+86 SESVDADS
-99 NSNEEDTDTPE
+99 NKEDTDTPE
-110 DTPQETDSF
+110 DTPQETDTF
-119 NYENAYNQITAPFKA
+119 DYENAYNQVTAPFKA

-208 DPEEIDIENANTYQ
+208 DPDDIDIENASTYQ

-232 YELDQILDSIKHTET
+232 YELDQVLDSIKHTDT
-247 FDKTIDVLTSEWDD
+247 FDKTIDLLTSEWDD

-293 QQEKALGKLSGVTD
+293 QQDKALGKLSGVSD

-318 ADNGELVD
+318 AKNGELVD
-326 GNQQEPVQSNVANN
+326 GNQQVPVQSN

-345 DANSVKR
+345 DAGSVKR

-367 GNKSKQDVNYL
+367 SNNSKQDVSYL

-384 FMAKYAEL
+384 FMAKYG